1 MYLGTFEIYL
11 KIYELDLTK
20 FLSVPVLAW
29 QAASKKTKLKLHLL
43 TNIDM
48 LLMVEKGSRGGICHS
63 VYKYEKANNRHMK
76 DYAKNKEALYV
87 QYWDVN
93 NL

>member
-1 MYLGTFEIYL
+1 
-11 KIYELDLTK
+11 
-20 FLSVPVLAW
+20 
-29 QAASKKTKLKLHLL
+29 
-43 TNIDM
+43 M

-63 VYKYEKANNRHMK
+63 VYKYEKANYRHMK

>member
-11 KIYELDLTK
+11 KIYKLDLTK

-63 VYKYEKANNRHMK
+63 VYKYEKANYRHMK